1 MDDSDLAV
9 RVTGLQKRYGEKR
22 AVDGLDLTVAR
33 GEIVAVLGPNGA
45 GKTTTVEIL
54 EGYRHRDGGDV
65 RVLGADP
72 QTAGREWRARIGIVL
87 QGTHDLA
94 EATVSELVHHFARY
108 YPDPRD
114 PDEVIEAVG
123 LRDKARTRS
132 RQLSGGQRRRLD
144 VALGIVGR
152 PELLFLDEPTTGFDP
167 EARHA
172 FWDLVSGLRDGG
184 TTILL
189 TTHYLEE
196 AEHLADRVA
205 VVRSGRVV
213 AVDTPADLGGRSA
226 RQAVVQWT
234 EGGEVRREQTDTP
247 TAVVAALGARLG
259 GEVPGLQVVR
269 PTLEDIYLG
278 LIADDEL
285 STPAARPALATT
297 EAAR

>member
-72 QTAGREWRARIGIVL
+72 QSAGREWRARLGIVL

-94 EATVSELVHHFARY
+94 EATVSELVRHFARY

-123 LRDKARTRS
+123 LREKARTRS

-234 EGGEVRREQTDTP
+234 EGGEVRRAQTDTP

-285 STPAARPALATT
+285 TTPAARAALATT

>member
-1 MDDSDLAV
+1 MDDNDLAV
-9 RVTGLQKRYGEKR
+9 RVTGLQKRYGAKR

-54 EGYRHRDGGDV
+54 EGYRRRDGGDV
-65 RVLGADP
+65 RVLGQDP
-72 QTAGREWRARIGIVL
+72 QTAGRDWRARIGIVL
-87 QGTHDLA
+87 QSSNDLA

-114 PDEVIEAVG
+114 PEEVIDAVG
-123 LRDKARTRS
+123 LREKVRTRT

-172 FWDLVSGLRDGG
+172 FWDLIAGLRDGG
-184 TTILL
+184 TTIVL

-205 VVRSGRVV
+205 VVRAGHVV

-226 RQAVVQWT
+226 RRAVVQWT
-234 EGGEVRREQTDTP
+234 EGGEVRREQTDAP
-247 TAVVAALGARLG
+247 TAVVAACRSSGRRSRTCTSG
-259 GEVPGLQVVR
+259 
-269 PTLEDIYLG
+269 
-278 LIADDEL
+278 
-285 STPAARPALATT
+285 
-297 EAAR
+297 